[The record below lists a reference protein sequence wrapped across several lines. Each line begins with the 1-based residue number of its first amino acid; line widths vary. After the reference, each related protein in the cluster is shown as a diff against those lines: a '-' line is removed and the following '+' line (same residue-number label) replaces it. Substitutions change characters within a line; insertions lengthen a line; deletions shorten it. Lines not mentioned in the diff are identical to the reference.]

1 MTHEE
6 YTKIDIDKAYK
17 FIQTGAWNK
26 EMFAE
31 WYSANVSEAQS
42 EAVYYS
48 NL

>member
-6 YTKIDIDKAYK
+6 YNKIDIDKACE
-17 FIQTGAWNK
+17 FIQTGVWNK